1 MENFSD
7 NDTPRHIGIPVTDLN
22 PLNEWLYTPN
32 DSEPFFSSR
41 IFQNSASL
49 IISKID
55 IFSLL
60 LTVIME
66 WNSSHRVT
74 SSLNRPVFI
83 RGDVCPSTSPLLEKL
98 QDPPDK
104 FGICQVKALTKN
116 EFQDFPVHLTNSPY
130 PNTVIFRWCIVN
142 KEKAPWENQGHK
154 CSRLEKTLDAT
165 GHKPALIVLDN
176 FSWTGSVLELKNM
189 LLQMKNNG
197 ISVIIL
203 TSKLPPN
210 NFASHGVWDNVI
222 KITPWRTWRCSPYN
236 IVLRFLKKDGLK
248 TNIRYHLDS
257 DNGLYWHEKKDSYD
271 YLKPV
276 IVDLMRDGKTALQI
290 VDLINNNLNLA
301 GRLKRPMTTSN
312 LARLKREWGL
322 RSYKP
327 EKKPRKTKVKNQ
339 SLNVSLSEQM

>member
-7 NDTPRHIGIPVTDLN
+7 NETPRHIGIPVTDLN

-32 DSEPFFSSR
+32 DFEPFFSSR

-60 LTVIME
+60 LTIIME
-66 WNSSHRVT
+66 WNNSHFVSSPQ
-74 SSLNRPVFI
+74 NRPVYI
-83 RGDVCPSTSPLLEKL
+83 RGDVCPFTSSLLEKF

-104 FGICQVKALTKN
+104 LGIGQVKAVAKN

-130 PNTVIFRWCIVN
+130 PDTVIFRWCIVN
-142 KEKAPWENQGHK
+142 KEKTPWEKQGGEY
-154 CSRLEKTLDAT
+154 SRLEKTLTAT
-165 GHKPALIVLDN
+165 GHNPALIVLDN
-176 FSWTGSVLELKNM
+176 FSWNGSVLELKKM
-189 LLQMKNNG
+189 LLRMKNNG

-203 TSKLPPN
+203 TSNLPPN

-236 IVLRFLKKDGLK
+236 IVLRFLKRDGLK

-257 DNGLYWHEKKDSYD
+257 DNGLVWNEKYDSYE

-290 VDLINNNLNLA
+290 VDLINGNLNLA

-327 EKKPRKTKVKNQ
+327 EKKPRKTQVKNQ
-339 SLNVSLSEQM
+339 SVKLSVSEQM